1 MSTQSTPVEAAG
13 QGIPIRSLTV
23 LPAHRENIEL
33 HTADGLTLVGEL
45 ALPVDDDGRPRTPAA
60 TLVTLHPLPTHG
72 GFMDSHVLRKASW
85 RLPALADLA
94 VLRFNTRGTSSP
106 RGTSE
111 GTFDEGVAEAYDVHA
126 AIELAE
132 FRDLPRPW
140 LLGWSFGTEIALM
153 HGRDPAIEGAIL
165 LSPPL
170 HRATDAD
177 LDAWDAFGK
186 PLVVLVPELD
196 DYLRPDE
203 ARRRF
208 ARVHQA
214 EVIGVDGAKHLWVGE
229 PAVRRVLDEIVAHV
243 LPGHPPLPTHW
254 AGPAG
259 AADASTGGST
269 EEDG

>member
-1 MSTQSTPVEAAG
+1 MTTEIPT
-13 QGIPIRSLTV
+13 PIRSLSV
-23 LPAHRENIEL
+23 LPAHREEVEL

-45 ALPVDDDGRPRTPAA
+45 ALPVNPDGTLRTPVA

-72 GFMDSHVLRKASW
+72 GYMDSHVLRKAAW
-85 RLPALADLA
+85 RLPALADVA

-111 GTFDEGVAEAYDVHA
+111 GTFDEGRGERFDVHA

-132 FRDLPRPW
+132 FRDLPHPW
-140 LLGWSFGTEIALM
+140 LVGWSFGTEITLM
-153 HGRDPAIEGAIL
+153 HGLDPAVEGAVL

-177 LDAWDAFGK
+177 LDAWDADGR

-196 DYLRPDE
+196 DYLRPEE

-214 EVIGVDGAKHLWVGE
+214 EVIGVDGARHLWVGE
-229 PAVRRVLDEIVAHV
+229 QAVRRVLDEIVAHV
-243 LPGHPPLPTHW
+243 APDVPLPLLTTW
-254 AGPAG
+254 DGPVAQGTDAGRP
-259 AADASTGGST
+259 
-269 EEDG
+269 EEEQ